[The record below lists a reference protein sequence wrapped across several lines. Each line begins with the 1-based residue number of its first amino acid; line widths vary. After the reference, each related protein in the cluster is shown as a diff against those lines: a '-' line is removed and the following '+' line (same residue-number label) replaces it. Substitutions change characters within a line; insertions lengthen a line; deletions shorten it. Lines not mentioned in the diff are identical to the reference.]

1 MRKNEFLVPNKKAC
15 DECLCNNGLRN
26 CRYPIQIVSIAP
38 LNTLQMSYQKLLGSF
53 HLKSEQH
60 SLIWIL
66 LDCITLLAS
75 HWSML
80 IMWPQSKAVIGHI
93 RVLLDCITGMKNLQE
108 NCCSHIHAK
117 YLLKY
122 SLKIFQT
129 LISLGSYS
137 SSIWTVATKR
147 KFEGQFGGYCR
158 GQQI

>member
-53 HLKSEQH
+53 HLKSEQR
-60 SLIWIL
+60 SLIW
-66 LDCITLLAS
+66 
-75 HWSML
+75 
-80 IMWPQSKAVIGHI
+80 
-93 RVLLDCITGMKNLQE
+93 VLLDCFTGLSLVSTDHVTSIQGCHWSYQSFTILHHWYEESAGKLLQ
-108 NCCSHIHAK
+108 SH
-117 YLLKY
+117 
-122 SLKIFQT
+122 SCKIFTEVQPENIPNSHFT
-129 LISLGSYS
+129 WQYS